1 MSLLHLNDISK
12 VYSEETANQTKALN
26 TINLTINEGEFT
38 VISGPSGSGKTTL
51 LNMIGGLD
59 QPTNGSIILN
69 NQTITHLKETQ
80 LAKIRLHNIGFI
92 FQAYNLIP
100 VLTAME
106 NMEYVLMLQGIKK
119 HERDRQVMTIAKQLE
134 IEDLLS
140 KIPAQMSGGQQQRVA
155 IARAIVA
162 KPKIVLAD
170 EPTAN
175 LDSKAGETLL
185 TLMKNL
191 NEVDKIT
198 FVFASHDRAV
208 INKAKRHIYLKDGQI
223 ENDTYQ

>member
-12 VYSEETANQTKALN
+12 VYSEETANQTKALRS
-26 TINLTINEGEFT
+26 INLTINEGDFT

-51 LNMIGGLD
+51 LNMMGGLD
-59 QPTNGSIILN
+59 QPTNGSIVLN
-69 NQTITHLKETQ
+69 NQTITHLKDTQ

-119 HERDRQVMTIAKQLE
+119 NERDRQVMTIAKQLE
-134 IEDLLS
+134 IEELLS

-175 LDSKAGETLL
+175 LDSKAGEILL

>member
-12 VYSEETANQTKALN
+12 VYSEETANQTKALRS
-26 TINLTINEGEFT
+26 INLTINEGDFT

-51 LNMIGGLD
+51 LNMMGGLD
-59 QPTNGSIILN
+59 QPTKGSIILN

-191 NEVDKIT
+191 NEVDSIT

>member
-191 NEVDKIT
+191 NEVDNIT
-198 FVFASHDRAV
+198 FVFASHDSAV

>member
-191 NEVDKIT
+191 NEVDSIT